1 MSKPI
6 GIVPRLVLVGASA
19 VFVLT
24 WSSGF
29 ILPKIVT
36 AEAQVLTI
44 LFWRFMIAGS
54 ILALG
59 ILWMRL
65 RRGAPSRPAWRDI
78 RPHLAIG
85 FFAQVG
91 YVLPIYLAVGAG
103 VASGTTALI
112 DAIQPLVVATLVGP
126 LLGMRVR
133 ALQWVGLVLGAVGV
147 ALVVMTDAATMETPS
162 PAYLLPLVA
171 LASLVT
177 ATFLERRS
185 SARLS
190 VFATMVTHAAV
201 GLGALA
207 ILAGVTGTL
216 APPASPAFWISTVA
230 IAVVPTLIA
239 YALYWYLLRQ
249 LGITVLNALLYL
261 VAPTTAVIG
270 AVLFAEPFTAATMTG
285 LLLGGIAV
293 ALVIA
298 PGRAGA
304 AGGVPAGAGAS
315 ETAASETVP
324 VDSTR
329 PGIPSR

>member
-1 MSKPI
+1 MSTPI
-6 GIVPRLVLVGASA
+6 GIVPRLVLLGASA

-24 WSSGF
+24 WSAGF

-36 AEAQVLTI
+36 AEAPVPTI
-44 LFWRFMIAGS
+44 LFWRFLIAGS

-59 ILWMRL
+59 IGWLRL
-65 RRGAPSRPAWRDI
+65 RRGALSRPAWSDI

-85 FFAQVG
+85 LFAQVG

-112 DAIQPLVVATLVGP
+112 DAVQPLVVATLVGP

-133 ALQWVGLVLGAVGV
+133 GLQWVGLVLGAVGV
-147 ALVVMTDAATMETPS
+147 ALVVMTDAATMQTPS
-162 PAYLLPLVA
+162 PAYLLPLVS

-185 SARLS
+185 TTRLS
-190 VFATMVTHAAV
+190 VFATMVTHGAV
-201 GLGALA
+201 GLAALS
-207 ILAGVTGTL
+207 ILAAATGTL
-216 APPASPAFWISTVA
+216 APPASAAFWISTVA

-239 YALYWYLLRQ
+239 YALYWYLLRR

-270 AVLFAEPFTAATMTG
+270 AVLFDEPFTAATMAG
-285 LLLGGIAV
+285 LVLGGIAV

-298 PGRAGA
+298 PERAGRR
-304 AGGVPAGAGAS
+304 GAGAS
-315 ETAASETVP
+315 EKQISESAP
-324 VDSTR
+324 SNDPR
-329 PGIPSR
+329 PGIRSR